1 MVLLFVSVIE
11 FCFLMPEVT
20 AQTFNLTAQLVI
32 LIELSTREAKAE
44 IETHPLT
51 AESKVSKF
59 ST

>member
-1 MVLLFVSVIE
+1 
-11 FCFLMPEVT
+11 MPEVT

-32 LIELSTREAKAE
+32 LVELSTREAKAE